1 MQASAPDRTPL
12 KPQTPRAKPD
22 ARPMRLALGAGG
34 LAVLSALAATIV
46 APPQTSVPTTADVTQ
61 QTTGPQATSASV
73 QQPIQYVQLLPG
85 QTPPPGATVIDA
97 AAPTP
102 QTVVVTIT
110 APPAK
115 KAAPVIIRT
124 TQSGK
129 RLP

>member
-1 MQASAPDRTPL
+1 MQSQIPNHAPL
-12 KPQTPRAKPD
+12 KPHAPKARPD

-46 APPQTSVPTTADVTQ
+46 SPPQTASPVTADVPQ
-61 QTTGPQATSASV
+61 QAAVPQGTGVSV

-102 QTVVVTIT
+102 QTVVVDIT
-110 APPAK
+110 AAPANR
-115 KAAPVIIRT
+115 AAPRIIRT

-129 RLP
+129 IIP